1 MVATSPSDVDPT
13 QLSIMQVP
21 ALEAAAKQ
29 YNLLLYIVHIIILL
43 QRRGG
48 GGGEGEL
55 DKHRKTV
62 QKYINRTQ
70 NNVRK
75 PQTAVKLPQNI

>member
-1 MVATSPSDVDPT
+1 MVATSSSDVDPT

-29 YNLLLYIVHIIILL
+29 YNLLLYIVHIIIFL
-43 QRRGG
+43 QRR

-62 QKYINRTQ
+62 QKYINRPQ

>member
-1 MVATSPSDVDPT
+1 
-13 QLSIMQVP
+13 MQVP

-29 YNLLLYIVHIIILL
+29 YNLLLYIVHIIIFL
-43 QRRGG
+43 QRRG

-70 NNVRK
+70 NNMRK

>member
-43 QRRGG
+43 QWRGG
-48 GGGEGEL
+48 GGG
-55 DKHRKTV
+55 
-62 QKYINRTQ
+62 
-70 NNVRK
+70 VRGNLTN
-75 PQTAVKLPQNI
+75 TAKLYRNT

>member
-29 YNLLLYIVHIIILL
+29 YLIMS
-43 QRRGG
+43 Q
-48 GGGEGEL
+48 
-55 DKHRKTV
+55 
-62 QKYINRTQ
+62 
-70 NNVRK
+70 
-75 PQTAVKLPQNI
+75 